1 MLVKNMESEKTYWRK
16 WYFSVLLFLIAQ
28 IILFYLITNY
38 FS

>member
-1 MLVKNMESEKTYWRK
+1 MVVKKMKSEKSYWRK

-28 IILFYLITNY
+28 IIFFYLITKH